1 MSDTSKNKDNSS
13 DGGDE
18 AKKMVL
24 RSATNSIR
32 NKKWSEDVD
41 EAEYEVDSDGE
52 DTDYGN
58 SSRRG
63 ESRARETRKG
73 GRAISRQTN
82 AHYNTRSRNPRYTR
96 KDNADQDDSFEE
108 AEPKSMSTS
117 GSRKRTRASIES
129 KPQDSAANGSDESA
143 FEEAAVSSLL
153 GLAEASIFLLDQ
165 REPKRQKTEG
175 TKESKKADST
185 RSPDQSLVSPAKGR
199 EEKKKPAQSP
209 TSPTATTTPVKQQTQ
224 GEELYDFETARNY
237 VTAPPHFTALKGN
250 GSSSLKNINPNI
262 TFNGRQRNYRR
273 CSTHVA
279 IAYYIFYHQKY
290 SFLTAPPNVNF
301 TQKYLQPFSLDPTYE
316 ARVAKERSEHFR
328 RLMAQQ
334 QQQSAMMPSYPPP
347 PYGHPAL
354 AAMPPQMMP
363 GPGPMPGYP
372 VPPPMAPMYSTAP
385 NPAFPYM
392 QSVPQPSMR
401 PNLGMEPKLETV
413 PLPPIKTEDA
423 NKLNNNILPPLSSLD
438 IDKSLLSP
446 KKEDAV
452 SPMKPR
458 EESSPAA
465 IMVSANNANNVNTNG
480 GEVTETNGH
489 ATTQTETPAKN
500 D

>member
-1 MSDTSKNKDNSS
+1 MTNK
-13 DGGDE
+13 
-18 AKKMVL
+18 
-24 RSATNSIR
+24 I
-32 NKKWSEDVD
+32 
-41 EAEYEVDSDGE
+41 
-52 DTDYGN
+52 
-58 SSRRG
+58 
-63 ESRARETRKG
+63 
-73 GRAISRQTN
+73 
-82 AHYNTRSRNPRYTR
+82 
-96 KDNADQDDSFEE
+96 
-108 AEPKSMSTS
+108 
-117 GSRKRTRASIES
+117 
-129 KPQDSAANGSDESA
+129 
-143 FEEAAVSSLL
+143 
-153 GLAEASIFLLDQ
+153 
-165 REPKRQKTEG
+165 
-175 TKESKKADST
+175 
-185 RSPDQSLVSPAKGR
+185 
-199 EEKKKPAQSP
+199 AQ
-209 TSPTATTTPVKQQTQ
+209 
-224 GEELYDFETARNY
+224 
-237 VTAPPHFTALKGN
+237 
-250 GSSSLKNINPNI
+250 
-262 TFNGRQRNYRR
+262 
-273 CSTHVA
+273 
-279 IAYYIFYHQKY
+279 
-290 SFLTAPPNVNF
+290 
-301 TQKYLQPFSLDPTYE
+301 
-316 ARVAKERSEHFR
+316 
-328 RLMAQQ
+328 LMAQQ

-347 PYGHPAL
+347 PYGTFNECECSCDHFLIAMIGHPAL

-401 PNLGMEPKLETV
+401 PNLGMFRKMLLGNASEYSLDCILGMEPKLETV